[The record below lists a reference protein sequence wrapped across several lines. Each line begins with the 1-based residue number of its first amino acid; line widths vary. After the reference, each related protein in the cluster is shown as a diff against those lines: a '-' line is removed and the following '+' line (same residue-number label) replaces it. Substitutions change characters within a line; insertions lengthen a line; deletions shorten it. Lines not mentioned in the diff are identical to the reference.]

1 MGRNAMLER
10 SGSVVLACAK
20 EGNVVYD
27 RMAGLPV
34 AFEEARRDR
43 MRRHFPAGEVSIY
56 IHGRSTGGPFA
67 FMLTQRVSNISGF
80 LGMES
85 SAFGYIYAR
94 QINQSWHLPFNCLKI
109 RTWRDVA
116 RYEGPEALD
125 REGPDALKRLP
136 MLMERVL

>member
-1 MGRNAMLER
+1 ML
-10 SGSVVLACAK
+10 A
-20 EGNVVYD
+20 
-27 RMAGLPV
+27 
-34 AFEEARRDR
+34 
-43 MRRHFPAGEVSIY
+43 
-56 IHGRSTGGPFA
+56 
-67 FMLTQRVSNISGF
+67 QRVSNISGF

-136 MLMERVL
+136 LLWPSCGTTPLWEGTTRRATDN